1 MRGCALREV
10 VRNLAHEKLE
20 NRGVEP
26 QHLPSQIPRP
36 APTGC
41 SPVSWW
47 MAEKPGA
54 EGNPGSPGEKKKSRE
69 RERELGTGILFEE
82 PNPTGS
88 RPRDLIGLHKKWQ
101 SGERPQPAKRSSR
114 EEGGAT
120 GAPLRRGQP

>member
-1 MRGCALREV
+1 MRGCALRKV

-36 APTGC
+36 APTTGC

-54 EGNPGSPGEKKKSRE
+54 EGNPGSPGEKTAALMLVVSAASVSR
-69 RERELGTGILFEE
+69 LG
-82 PNPTGS
+82 S
-88 RPRDLIGLHKKWQ
+88 
-101 SGERPQPAKRSSR
+101 
-114 EEGGAT
+114 
-120 GAPLRRGQP
+120 